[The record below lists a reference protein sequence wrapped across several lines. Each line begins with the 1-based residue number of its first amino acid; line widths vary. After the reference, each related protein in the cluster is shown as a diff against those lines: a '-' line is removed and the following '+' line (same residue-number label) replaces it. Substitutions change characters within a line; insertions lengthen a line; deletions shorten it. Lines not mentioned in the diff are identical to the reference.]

1 MNLFLRFLIFAV
13 AEVLGYF
20 MIVYVERIVRI
31 FGKMFWLEDYLG
43 PGWTYNVWR
52 LLGLIV
58 MFLGALILFDKF
70 SLF

>member
-13 AEVLGYF
+13 AEALGYF